1 MMRLVWLLPLAACA
15 PLAAVLDPPLGQLA
29 RWEAASDATIAAEPV
44 ACPPGHPACARL
56 HARRA
61 QACMTLAM
69 AARAPG
75 AACPGTA
82 DHLHCAASGYA
93 AARALAPHP
102 ALAQGEAQARL
113 CRTAFLPRAEAAA
126 EAARAREAAALAP
139 VEARPLLRARAAL
152 VLSHPRLGISSD
164 SCAAARA
171 GRDAA
176 PPGSPEAQDLGMR
189 IAALPGCA
197 DALPGAAP

>member
-1 MMRLVWLLPLAACA
+1 MMRLAWLLPLAACA
-15 PLAAVLDPPLGQLA
+15 PLAAVVDPPLAQLA
-29 RWEAASDATIAAEPV
+29 RWEAASEASIAAEPV
-44 ACPPGHPACARL
+44 ACPPGHAACARL

-75 AACPGTA
+75 AACPGGP
-82 DHLHCAASGYA
+82 DHLDCAATGYA

-139 VEARPLLRARAAL
+139 PDARPLLRARAAL
-152 VLSHPRLGISSD
+152 VLSHPALGISSGT
-164 SCAAARA
+164 CAAARA
-171 GRDAA
+171 GLAEA
-176 PPGSPEAQDLGMR
+176 PPGSPEARDLATR
-189 IAALPGCA
+189 IASLHGCA
-197 DALPGAAP
+197 TEPGL